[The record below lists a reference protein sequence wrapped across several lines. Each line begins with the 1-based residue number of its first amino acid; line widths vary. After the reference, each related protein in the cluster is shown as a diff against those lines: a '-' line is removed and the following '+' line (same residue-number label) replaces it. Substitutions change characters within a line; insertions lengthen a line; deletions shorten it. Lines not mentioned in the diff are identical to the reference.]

1 MKSSLLLVVG
11 LTAWGQ
17 GSIAGKVTDAA
28 GVPVK
33 RAVVTV
39 EGESNGPRGKAMS
52 GEDGSYVIGGLAK
65 GRYWISAEKAGY
77 LRWSYRGRTAD
88 GYGDPVTLEAT
99 TAKTGVD
106 ITLPKQGVIAGRVV
120 DEAGEPAE
128 RVMVQAF
135 TVGKRGPRNGFS
147 AIVNTNDLGEFRLTK
162 LAPGSYRLLASRPME
177 RGELLVERFPG
188 KVPTAEAPTYFPG
201 TVDVHAA
208 GAIRVN
214 PGEERTG
221 AEIRLQRSTV
231 VQVTGRVTGEVPQGR
246 GTRVSIRSSAET
258 GGGMGRL
265 MGGGSDGAIGP
276 DGGFT
281 FRNVRP
287 GEYVLTVISMDR
299 GGPKTLGTNVVSVGQ
314 QDLQG
319 VTVSAAAAPKIDG
332 RVRADGEPPFAFG
345 KVELTLNSGGGREFG
360 PPVNAKTDESG
371 GFSFAAVSRE
381 KQTLSVKAGNG
392 IIVKSVYAGGQL
404 LPGLEIDFSV
414 VTGPLEVVLSNKPGS
429 ITGTIEG
436 LNPDSPRVAVWAV
449 QEVEPFTVE
458 SWSTKKIRVASD
470 AASFAL
476 DSLRPGTYR
485 VLAFENVESDALND
499 AANWERLKAETATV
513 KVGEGE
519 TGKVKLRLAAAK
531 ELENN

>member
-1 MKSSLLLVVG
+1 
-11 LTAWGQ
+11 
-17 GSIAGKVTDAA
+17 
-28 GVPVK
+28 
-33 RAVVTV
+33 
-39 EGESNGPRGKAMS
+39 
-52 GEDGSYVIGGLAK
+52 
-65 GRYWISAEKAGY
+65 
-77 LRWSYRGRTAD
+77 
-88 GYGDPVTLEAT
+88 
-99 TAKTGVD
+99 VD
-106 ITLPKQGVIAGRVV
+106 IALPKQGVIAGRVV

-128 RVMVQAF
+128 RVMVQALP
-135 TVGKRGPRNGFS
+135 VGRRGQRNGFS
-147 AIVNTNDLGEFRLTK
+147 GFVTTNDLGEFRLTK

-177 RGELLVERFPG
+177 RGELLVERVPG

-201 TVDVHAA
+201 TVDLQAA

-246 GTRVSIRSSAET
+246 GTRVSIRSSSET
-258 GGGMGRL
+258 GGGGRF

-287 GEYVLTVISMDR
+287 GEYVLTVMSMDR
-299 GGPKTLGTNVVSVGQ
+299 GGPKTLGTSVVSVGQ
-314 QDLQG
+314 QDLLG

-345 KVELTLNSGGGREFG
+345 KVELTLNSGVGREFG
-360 PPVNAKTDESG
+360 PPVNAKADESG
-371 GFSFAAVSRE
+371 AFSFSAVSRE
-381 KQTLSVKAGNG
+381 KQTLTVKTQSG
-392 IIVKSVYAGGQL
+392 IIVKSIFAAGQL

-414 VTGPLEVVLSNKPGS
+414 VTGPLEVVLSNKPAS

-436 LNPDSPRVAVWAV
+436 LNPDAPRVAVWAV
-449 QEVEPFTVE
+449 PDAEPFRVE
-458 SWSTKKIRVASD
+458 SWSTKKIRVESSAS
-470 AASFAL
+470 SFTL

-485 VLAFENVESDALND
+485 VLAFESVESEALND

-531 ELENN
+531 ELESN